1 VGFWGVERAF
11 CFHSTPALLK
21 VVILEAQLPV
31 ADLTPIPFET
41 LVHRLD
47 RELVDAKALYEMPRR
62 EWWVPQA
69 HVDVSCTHLGKKIA
83 TPAGPAS
90 GPHTQMAQNLVLS
103 FLGGGRFMELKT
115 VQVNDTLEIPRPC
128 IFVPHIGYNVEWSQE
143 LRVPQS
149 AGEYVKGW
157 MLIHMLC
164 SQHGPGLWP
173 AVDTTFDISLGYDLA
188 GIQTDKVQQ
197 YLHAMWDASSLIAK
211 YRAELPPRLKKWA
224 DVSVPN
230 RVGNSITL
238 STFHGC
244 PAEEI
249 EAIATQTLDWGWH
262 TVVKLNPTLLG
273 YARVRSMMDAMGY
286 SFVALDPT
294 AFEKDLQWEQLMD
307 MVPRLQAKAAEKGLG
322 LGFKLSNTLV
332 CHSPR
337 TPFYPESK
345 GQGEMYLSGPP
356 LHVIAMTLAQQLR
369 ESVGVSVPL
378 TFSAGVDKENFARCV
393 GGGLGPVTSCS
404 DLLKG
409 RGYGRMT
416 HYVRALEK
424 EMVAQGAATLAGFRQ
439 SLAPAASTVEQAG
452 AEHLATVTAGI
463 LTDSRYHSE
472 SNEKAPKK
480 RGTDLALLDCLT
492 CDKCIPVCPNN
503 ANFTLGV
510 AAGEHETQWIQWGEN
525 GLNLTEGS
533 TLVVSKRHQI
543 GTLADLCNSCGQCDP
558 WCPEDGG
565 PYLVK
570 ANLFLSRQ
578 AFEEQPD
585 RHGFY
590 LSKDR
595 SRLEWRRQDG
605 AVFALVHDP
614 AGERLETPEG
624 SLRFEGDTVVAHV
637 GAGAVDTHVLKTLR
651 LYKAAFVAEERPSW
665 LPPVQ

>member
-1 VGFWGVERAF
+1 M
-11 CFHSTPALLK
+11 

-47 RELVDAKALYEMPRR
+47 RELENAQSLFEMPRR
-62 EWWVPQA
+62 EWWVPRGD
-69 HVDVSCTHLGKKIA
+69 VDVSCTHLGKKIG

-164 SQHGPGLWP
+164 SEYGPGLWP
-173 AVDTTFDISLGYDLA
+173 SVDTTFDVSLGYDLA
-188 GIQTDKVQQ
+188 GIQTEKVQQ
-197 YLHAMWDASSLIAK
+197 FLHAMWDATALIAK
-211 YRAELPPRLKKWA
+211 YRAELPARLSKWA
-224 DVSVPN
+224 KVPVPN
-230 RVGNSITL
+230 QVGNSITL

-273 YARVRSMMDAMGY
+273 YDRVREMMDSMGY
-286 SFVALDPT
+286 DFVQLDPA

-307 MVPRLQAKAAEKGLG
+307 MIPRLQAKATAQGLG

-332 CHSPR
+332 CNSPR
-337 TPFYPESK
+337 TPFYPEK
-345 GQGEMYLSGPP
+345 GGKGEMYLSGPP
-356 LHVIAMTLAQQLR
+356 LHVIALTLANQLR
-369 ESVGVSVPL
+369 EVVGPAVPL
-378 TFSAGVDKENFARCV
+378 TFSAGVDKENFSRCV

-416 HYVRALEK
+416 HYVRSLEK
-424 EMVAQGAATLAGFRQ
+424 EMLAHGASDLDDFRDALSPAATTSNLA
-439 SLAPAASTVEQAG
+439 A
-452 AEHLATVTAGI
+452 AEHLAEVSAGI
-463 LTDSRYHSE
+463 LADSRYHSV

-503 ANFTLGV
+503 ANFGLDV
-510 AAGEHETQWIQWGEN
+510 PPGEYPTQHVRWGED
-525 GLNLTEGS
+525 GFQLSEGS

-543 GTLADLCNSCGQCDP
+543 GTIADICNSCGQCDP

-570 ANLFLSRQ
+570 PNLFLSRQ
-578 AFEEQPD
+578 AFDEQPD
-585 RHGFY
+585 RHGFWM
-590 LSKDR
+590 SSDR

-605 AVFALVHDP
+605 AVFVLVQGP
-614 AGERLETPEG
+614 EGERLETAGG
-624 SLRFEGDTVVAHV
+624 SLEMRGDKVVAHS
-637 GAGAVDTHVLKTLR
+637 GSGAVDTQVLKTLR
-651 LYKAAFVAEERPSW
+651 LFKAAFVAEDRPSW
-665 LPPVQ
+665 LPPTQ